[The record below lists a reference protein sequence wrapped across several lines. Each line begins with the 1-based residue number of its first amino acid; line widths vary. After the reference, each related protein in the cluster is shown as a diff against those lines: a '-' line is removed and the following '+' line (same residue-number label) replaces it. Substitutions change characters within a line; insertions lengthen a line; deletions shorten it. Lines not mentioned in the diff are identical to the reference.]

1 VKTIGRQQRELGL
14 LRLLRWPIGGERSTE
29 VSVNVPIF
37 SKVSYFSSVD
47 DMMNNI
53 RRQYHAKVAKAQ
65 MNPCRRTAAYLRLQ
79 LLYSWCNGMMDW

>member
-1 VKTIGRQQRELGL
+1 MGAVAVAEV
-14 LRLLRWPIGGERSTE
+14 PSGGERSTE